1 VNVAGT
7 SKYLDPDGGD
17 VFGLNNVLGEFLN
30 AGYFDTPYVDGDVRL
45 SRTSGPASEQLRVF
59 VRVGSA
65 LLAPSSNGDDDDDD
79 DDDDDAGGTTA
90 AAAVIDGVREAGATG
105 DADVAAAAATDDV
118 ASVDAGDD
126 GSVVVEGVASE
137 DPDDG
142 NGVVDVA
149 SEDAGDESVDDG
161 VVAAAK
167 IEEIVGAEADEE
179 DNAPEVISEAPPAAV
194 EIASA
199 TGVDE
204 VDEKE

>member
-1 VNVAGT
+1 MNVAGT

-65 LLAPSSNGDDDDDD
+65 LLAPSSNGD

-204 VDEKE
+204 VEEKE

>member
-1 VNVAGT
+1 MNVAGT

-79 DDDDDAGGTTA
+79 AGGTTA
-90 AAAVIDGVREAGATG
+90 AAAVIDGVREAGITG

-118 ASVDAGDD
+118 ASVYAGD

-142 NGVVDVA
+142 NGGFDVV
-149 SEDAGDESVDDG
+149 SEDADDESVDDG

-204 VDEKE
+204 VEEKE